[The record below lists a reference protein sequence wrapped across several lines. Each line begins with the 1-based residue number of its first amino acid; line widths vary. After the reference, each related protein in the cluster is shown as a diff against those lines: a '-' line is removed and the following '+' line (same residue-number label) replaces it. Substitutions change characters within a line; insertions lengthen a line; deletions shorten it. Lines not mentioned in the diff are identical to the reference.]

1 MPKATVTVRDLKNKE
16 TCIDLAVV
24 SYKEFPAS
32 FMRSTYEFQIVV
44 VSSLSC
50 FKLPSH
56 KESDVVQFTV
66 DKKFNEFEELRE
78 RLNEAYS
85 GTVFPPIEKKSIMVN
100 PQKARRFSAETDE
113 VASKESNKE
122 SQEEADQSE
131 EQGSTDLFDEEE
143 DVSEDFL
150 TSTVNTSGNDDIASR
165 SENVDFFTST
175 AETSSASAHL
185 FEAQD
190 LKRELTEEDEK
201 EFAFIPDAIIKK
213 QDVVIFAE
221 DDNDDLLNI
230 GDVQEL
236 EQLVLQNPEKKQEQP
251 EEQQRDQQQQKQ
263 VTAKPSPPHKP
274 TIATKPKLKPAVPS
288 KPMPT
293 IPQKPIPAPRKV
305 KSEASKAASKVSV
318 ATSSAEAKGDNSE
331 LPVKETELTT
341 DDIMSYISANTS
353 DDTDIDLFS

>member
-1 MPKATVTVRDLKNKE
+1 MD
-16 TCIDLAVV
+16 
-24 SYKEFPAS
+24 
-32 FMRSTYEFQIVV
+32 
-44 VSSLSC
+44 
-50 FKLPSH
+50 
-56 KESDVVQFTV
+56 
-66 DKKFNEFEELRE
+66 
-78 RLNEAYS
+78 
-85 GTVFPPIEKKSIMVN
+85 

-131 EQGSTDLFDEEE
+131 EQGSTGLFDEED
-143 DVSEDFL
+143 DVGEDFL

-236 EQLVLQNPEKKQEQP
+236 EQLVLQNPEKKQEQH